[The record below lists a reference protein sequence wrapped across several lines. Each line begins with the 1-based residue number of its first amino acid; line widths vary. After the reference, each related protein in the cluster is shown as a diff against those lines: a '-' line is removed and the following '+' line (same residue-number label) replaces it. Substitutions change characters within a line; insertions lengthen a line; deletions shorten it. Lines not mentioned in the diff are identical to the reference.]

1 MSRTWIFFKLR
12 MLQLKSDKTALFFCY
27 VLPVLLLLCVG
38 YPLQMK
44 GDAGID
50 VFYTAAGQNASAQA
64 LLEDLHKQPLVKLQP
79 YLEAGRPAR
88 VALESNDIKHY
99 LEITASGYTLYS
111 TSLRENRV
119 ENAALQGI
127 LEGYLTREHL
137 PALVTQ
143 TVTSPK
149 ATSYLATLLP
159 GLIGMTLL
167 IIGLAG
173 FGAALV
179 AERDHGLHKNMKTI
193 DVSPVAFLAGLLAS
207 RLAIAYSVAVALFA
221 AGVFVFGLS
230 VHINYLLLG
239 LIVTLGSVT
248 FIALGLL
255 LATLSPSVSAFNGMV
270 NMVQM
275 PLIVLGGVFVSVST
289 FPGWLRSVA
298 NLLPLTEF
306 NAAVRSILF
315 ESAGFAN
322 MAPLYAPIGAL
333 AAWCVLTLA
342 LARLRF
348 KW

>member
-38 YPLQMK
+38 YPLEMK

-50 VFYTAAGQNASAQA
+50 VFYTATGRNASAEA
-64 LLEDLHKQPLVKLQP
+64 LLDHLRHQPLVKLQP
-79 YLEAGRPAR
+79 YVDVSRPAR
-88 VALESNDIKHY
+88 AALESNDIKHY
-99 LEITASGYTLYS
+99 LEITASHDTLYS
-111 TSLRENRV
+111 SSLRENRI

-127 LEGYLTREHL
+127 LEGYLASNHL
-137 PALVTQ
+137 PALVIE
-143 TVTSPK
+143 TVRSPK
-149 ATSYLATLLP
+149 TTSYLATLLP

-193 DVSPVAFLAGLLAS
+193 DVSPVPFLAGLLAS
-207 RLAIAYSVAVALFA
+207 RLIVAYTVVVALFA
-221 AGVFVFGLS
+221 GGVFVFGVS
-230 VHINYLLLG
+230 PQVNYLLLG

-248 FIALGLL
+248 FIGLGLL
-255 LATLSPSVSAFNGMV
+255 LATLSPTVSAFNGMV
-270 NMVQM
+270 NVVQM

-289 FPGWLRSVA
+289 FPGWLRGIA
-298 NLLPLTEF
+298 NLLPLTQF
-306 NAAVRSILF
+306 NAALRSILF
-315 ESAGFAN
+315 ESAGFTN

-333 AAWCVLTLA
+333 AVWCVLTLA